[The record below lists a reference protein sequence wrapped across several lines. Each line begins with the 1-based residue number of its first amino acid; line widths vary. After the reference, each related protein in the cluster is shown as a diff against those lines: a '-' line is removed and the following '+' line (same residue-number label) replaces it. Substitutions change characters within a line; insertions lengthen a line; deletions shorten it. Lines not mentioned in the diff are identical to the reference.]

1 MKAMRCNGIWAKVV
15 AYAVIVTMNIMYM
28 PLINQAPV
36 YAAKSN
42 PKVFVF
48 GVSPDGDKTPLEL
61 QGMTEAKFKEL
72 FDGERRITIVS
83 ARDARKML
91 RPVKRQPPTPGIE
104 GTQKEL
110 KRFEK
115 YLSRAEEA
123 LEEEE
128 VEDLYSSAKKAVKYL
143 KRAANLVE
151 DYDQARDAYLYLA
164 AGAEEMEED
173 GALVAMQTALSFD
186 PKYSPKGDLKSMTRG
201 LYKEADRA
209 RGKGE
214 LEISADPEDATI
226 WVNGIRHKSPASLRN
241 LTEGDYYIRVEARGF
256 KANTTLVELSGDS
269 KELNIVLAGEGG
281 DAQADS
287 GIDKKAVM
295 KGLYKKVR
303 AQDFDK
309 AFFDDAQRF
318 GEWIEADYLVVPA
331 FKSKRK
337 SSRLYPLVFDVSSG
351 KMGQVEV
358 TRIRHSKSN
367 PVGDI
372 EASFEDTR
380 DAILED
386 FPGVLIVAGGP
397 IGADAVEAAEEDDY
411 EEDEPVAAAV
421 IEDEPEEDVYD
432 EPAPRRSEP
441 VAAAINLDID
451 ESVYFSDDD
460 LSKAQEDSEGEESI
474 APVETTPLYKKW
486 WLWTIVGVVVVG
498 GTLGGLG
505 GAGLLSTTDNSQ
517 PNRFVAPQR

>member
-48 GVSPDGDKTPLEL
+48 GVSPDGDNTPLEL

-83 ARDARKML
+83 AKEARQSL

-104 GTQKEL
+104 GTQKDL
-110 KRFEK
+110 KKFEK

-128 VEDLYSSAKKAVKYL
+128 VEDLYGNAKKAVKYL
-143 KRAANLVE
+143 QRAANLLE
-151 DYDQARDAYLYLA
+151 DYDKARDAYVYLA

-173 GALVAMQTALSFD
+173 GALAAMQTALSFD
-186 PKYSPKGDLKSMTRG
+186 PEYSPKGDLKSMTRG
-201 LYKEADRA
+201 VQKQADRA
-209 RGKGE
+209 RGNGE

-226 WVNGIRHKSPASLRN
+226 WVNGIRHKSPASLKN
-241 LTEGDYYIRVEARGF
+241 LKEGDYYVRVEARGF
-256 KANTTLVELSGDS
+256 KSNTTLVELSGNS
-269 KELNIVLAGEGG
+269 KKLDIVLAGEGG
-281 DAQADS
+281 DALADS

-295 KGLYKKVR
+295 KDLYKKVR
-303 AQDFDK
+303 AQNFDK
-309 AFFDDAQRF
+309 AFFADAQRF
-318 GEWIEADYLVVPA
+318 GEWIEADYLVIPA

-337 SSRLYPLVFDVSSG
+337 SSKLYPLVFDVSSA
-351 KMGQVEV
+351 KMGQVEA

-397 IGADAVEAAEEDDY
+397 IGADAVEAAD
-411 EEDEPVAAAV
+411 EEDEEDAPVVAAV
-421 IEDEPEEDVYD
+421 EDEPEEDVYE
-432 EPAPRRSEP
+432 EPAPRRSKP
-441 VAAAINLDID
+441 VAAAINLDVD
-451 ESVYFSDDD
+451 DSVYFSDDD